1 MELLKRY
8 MNGEK
13 ATTRQLQD
21 LANAKSSN
29 ISYQSAQNDPRISNV
44 HSKLGKHVNGGKID

>member
-13 ATTRQLQD
+13 ATTRQLKD

-29 ISYQSAQNDPRISNV
+29 ISYQSAQNNPHINNV
-44 HSKLGKHVNGGKID
+44 HSKLGKHANGGKID